1 MDARGRRLLVRADA
15 STTLGAGHVMRTLTL
30 AEAWRER
37 GGEALF
43 VCREL
48 PGHLG
53 VLITARG
60 HGLRL
65 LPPDAAEPTH
75 DALQTLQASADWRGT
90 APLDWA
96 LVDHYGLAA
105 DWERLWR
112 GPAVR
117 VAAIDDLADRAH
129 DVDLLLDQNLGRLA
143 AHYDRWLTP
152 SARRLIGPGYALL
165 RPEFAAR
172 RADSLARRTDGRLR
186 HLVISMGGS
195 DPGGATSRCLAA
207 LSAAGAALPLERVTV
222 VLGPQALTLA
232 AVREALAALPLP
244 SDLRLNEPDM
254 AGLLASADL
263 ALGAAGGSAWERCCL
278 GLPTL
283 LLVLADNQAPGAR
296 ALAAQGAALSLGGP
310 DDLPQAL
317 LPALHA
323 LSEPARLQA
332 LSRAAAALCDGLGA
346 ARVVQAL
353 LDEGPRGEH

>member
-30 AEAWRER
+30 ANAWRER

-43 VCREL
+43 VCREA

-53 VLITARG
+53 DLVVARG

-65 LPPDAAEPTH
+65 LPPEAAAPAQ
-75 DALQTLQASADWRGT
+75 DALQTLQASADWRGAT
-90 APLDWA
+90 PLDWA

-105 DWERLWR
+105 DWERPWR
-112 GPAVR
+112 GPAAR
-117 VAAIDDLADRAH
+117 VAVIDDLADRAH
-129 DVDLLLDQNLGRLA
+129 DVDLLLDQNLGRQA
-143 AHYDRWLTP
+143 TDYDALVP
-152 SARRLIGPGYALL
+152 AQARRLIGPAHALL

-172 RADSLARRTDGRLR
+172 RTDSLARRANGELR

-195 DPGGATSRCLAA
+195 DPGGATARCLAA
-207 LSAAGAALPLERVTV
+207 LAAAPALPLARVTV
-222 VLGPQALTLA
+222 VLGPQAQTLA
-232 AVREALAALPLP
+232 QVRQALAALPLP
-244 SDLRLNEPDM
+244 TELRLNEPDM
-254 AGLLASADL
+254 ASLLASADL

-317 LPALHA
+317 VPALQA
-323 LSEPARLQA
+323 LSEPARLLA